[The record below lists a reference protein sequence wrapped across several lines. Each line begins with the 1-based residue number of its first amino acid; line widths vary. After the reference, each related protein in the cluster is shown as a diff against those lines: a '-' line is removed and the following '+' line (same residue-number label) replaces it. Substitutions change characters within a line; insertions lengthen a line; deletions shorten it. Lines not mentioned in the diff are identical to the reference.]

1 MLAFYISPNL
11 SVHQYGGAVVAHSNL
26 QALQAILGISVTP
39 MTVNRYACAD
49 VIKLAN
55 SESRLGTLLSH
66 LMLLSATTLKLRG
79 FLHLIRMVRKQKP
92 DFVWF
97 DSSCFGV
104 LSWLIK
110 IISPKTKVYVFFQN
124 IEKNMIKMEIRSNL
138 INILKFPAV
147 ALNESL
153 SIRYADRCLAITE
166 SVARHIRSVSQRTGV
181 DSISIGRRDD
191 FVISERPSPYE
202 FDYILFVGSDFPPN
216 VSAVKFLDQKL
227 AGRLDNLKIVVV
239 GSGMEKHAN
248 KFTNVV
254 IAGSVDDISLYYQH
268 ARKVVAPL
276 ISGDGMKIKIAEA
289 LMFGKTV
296 VATPFAAVGYEEMPS
311 FALQIAE
318 GAAKFMSLLLQP
330 SPLYDENIRR
340 LWLDNYSQEALSRKI
355 GQVVAH
361 G

>member
-11 SVHQYGGAVVAHSNL
+11 SVHHYGGAVVAHSNL
-26 QALQAILGISVTP
+26 QALEAIPGISVTP

-49 VIKLAN
+49 VIKLAS

-66 LMLLSATTLKLRG
+66 LMLLSATTLKFRG
-79 FLHLIRMVRKQKP
+79 FLHLIKMVRNQKP
-92 DFVWF
+92 DLVWF

-104 LSWLIK
+104 LAWLIK

-124 IEKNMIKMEIRSNL
+124 IEKNMIKMEVKSNT

-166 SVARHIRSVSQRTGV
+166 SVARYIRSISKKACV
-181 DSISIGRRDD
+181 DCISIGRRDD
-191 FVISERPSPYE
+191 FVLSSQPSPYE

-227 AGRLDNLKIVVV
+227 AGRIGDLKIVVV
-239 GSGMEKHAN
+239 GSGMERHVD
-248 KFTNVV
+248 KFKNVV

-268 ARKVVAPL
+268 ACKVVAPL

-296 VATPFAAVGYEEMPS
+296 VSTPFAAVGYENMPS
-311 FALQIAE
+311 FALHIAE
-318 GAAKFMSLLLQP
+318 GAAHFLSLLLQP

-355 GQVVAH
+355 GQVIAH